1 LRLYL
6 NFSFANFF
14 TACAIAF
21 VQRLCDWICRSH
33 LLGRPCAGFRTRC
46 REIVVAGGAGTP
58 LARLR
63 FPSALVVASRACVSR
78 LPARDT
84 AVPLRHF
91 ARPRAFFA
99 GPGNTMVV
107 GERCPCGFRTL
118 HGSCGCPRSP
128 RSVGRDRDLVLS
140 RVSGDFCGSTSLV
153 WLAIRTSGSY
163 LNETNVWLEHSRR
176 NRPSVRAI
184 QRTVAQFR
192 VIRLGRLF
200 ARRTAT
206 RDYGRRA
213 TWPIVWLIVSA

>member
-1 LRLYL
+1 VRAERGRRWRGWFP
-6 NFSFANFF
+6 FS
-14 TACAIAF
+14 ACGSRR
-21 VQRLCDWICRSH
+21 VHVCRDCQ
-33 LLGRPCAGFRTRC
+33 LA
-46 REIVVAGGAGTP
+46 
-58 LARLR
+58 ARLSR
-63 FPSALVVASRACVSR
+63 FGC
-78 LPARDT
+78 
-84 AVPLRHF
+84 F